1 MLCAIGDL
9 GEGKSP
15 EASPLLWKRLGCA
28 FSADLGAGAQRY
40 QLLAQGHTDV
50 LEFKSESWD
59 FTPISWAKV
68 LVHGQRN
75 TGD

>member
-1 MLCAIGDL
+1 MLRAIGDL

-40 QLLAQGHTDV
+40 QLLTQGHTDV
-50 LEFKSESWD
+50 LEFESESWD